1 MHKEDP
7 FHPKIIKLLEEKSLV
22 PEILKETLKQPLKG
36 YRFSEDA
43 LLLANSIRPAPGENI
58 LEIGGGC
65 GIIPLCIARQH
76 PSVNITTIEIQES
89 LAECA
94 VYNVG
99 LCKLEGQIQVI
110 QGDAR
115 VLCPTLPKHS
125 FHRVISNPPYR
136 KVGDGKLNPEREKAV
151 ARHEIT
157 LSMKEIVE
165 WSREL
170 LVPGGKI
177 NFIYPSNRNTEASKW
192 LKVYGFDLTEME
204 EIRRERNPVRIYHA
218 RLIN

>member
-7 FHPKIIKLLEEKSLV
+7 FHPKIIKMVEEKSLL
-22 PEILKETLKQPLKG
+22 PDILKETLKQPHKG

-58 LEIGGGC
+58 LEIGSGC

-76 PSVNITTIEIQES
+76 PSVKFTTIEIQEG

-94 VYNVG
+94 QFNIA
-99 LCKLEGQIQVI
+99 LCKHEGQIKVI
-110 QGDAR
+110 RGDAR
-115 VLCPTLPKHS
+115 RLWQTLPKHS
-125 FHRVISNPPYR
+125 FQRVISNPPYR
-136 KVGDGKLNPEREKAV
+136 KAGEGKLNPEPEKAV

-157 LSMKEIVE
+157 LSMKEIVA

-170 LVPGGKI
+170 LVSGGKI
-177 NFIYPSNRNTEASKW
+177 NFIYPSSRYEEAAGW
-192 LKVYGFDLTEME
+192 LKANGFDLTEME

-218 RLIN
+218 RLI